1 MLNGT
6 YLELHGDFV
15 AHDSQEIECR
25 FLFYRL
31 FLKVGSTLVV
41 IEIIVLGYG
50 ESMKLV
56 VGDKG

>member
-1 MLNGT
+1 MLNGS

-15 AHDSQEIECR
+15 THYSQKIECR

-31 FLKVGSTLVV
+31 FLKFGSTLMV
-41 IEIIVLGYG
+41 IETIVLGYG
-50 ESMKLV
+50 ESMKHV